1 MCACLFV
8 VAALLLPPLL
18 CPLFYASSGTLSLP
32 ALSAADR
39 AHNRHHSVRL
49 WLPLAAAV
57 ALFAALAALLAGTQ
71 ARLLRARLACARRSC
86 RGEAEAAA
94 ATAAAP
100 EEFALLLTDV
110 PQSSRSQEAIAAF
123 FSALLGDHLR
133 SRPDAAAWPKVLLC
147 PPVAEVEPAW
157 EAWRAAAGE
166 LAAAREALAA
176 VPGPEAAA
184 DLEHVDPGREEA
196 AMPTPRRAAAGAALA
211 QARARRR
218 WTLVAEEARWVE
230 AERARRAEL
239 AVARAA
245 ARAAP
250 SRAAVVLLPTRGAA
264 AAALAASSSIQAS
277 NPGASRALPAAALAP
292 AWLRSAGGGGW
303 LAQPCPPA
311 EAVNWGALQS
321 AAAARG
327 ARTLL
332 AHALCALL
340 VVFFLAVVA
349 AVSGMSSLSNLESQ
363 FPHSTAWLA
372 QSPQLQSVL
381 EGYLAVA
388 ALLACLYAAPPALKA
403 LTRAVGGYCG
413 WADADAS
420 AGRAMLWLYLLDVFL
435 GAAAIQAL
443 LREVAF
449 ASGRAAGLSLHA
461 ASSALGGSVAA
472 AAPFF
477 LILLASRAGSS
488 TALQLLRA
496 GDLPV
501 VLWRLAAAR
510 GRAAR
515 RAAWAPRPPAY
526 VDLWPASL
534 FALFLG
540 LVYGPLSPLLLLPA
554 AVLFSGGAATARLH
568 LLYVSQPS
576 KRGAGRL
583 WAQLREGLLD
593 CACLAAAVLAA
604 AFALQRAPGP
614 ATAAAA
620 LLAFA
625 LLAAHAARG
634 DAEAQALSAVPREAA
649 EAADAAMT
657 GGGLRAGALPWPW
670 PEAFLPACFWDEGA
684 AEGGEEE
691 EELARRAL
699 RRGDAL
705 LRGEEREPLEKG
717 PARYGAT
724 AGR

>member
-1 MCACLFV
+1 
-8 VAALLLPPLL
+8 
-18 CPLFYASSGTLSLP
+18 
-32 ALSAADR
+32 
-39 AHNRHHSVRL
+39 
-49 WLPLAAAV
+49 
-57 ALFAALAALLAGTQ
+57 
-71 ARLLRARLACARRSC
+71 
-86 RGEAEAAA
+86 
-94 ATAAAP
+94 
-100 EEFALLLTDV
+100 
-110 PQSSRSQEAIAAF
+110 
-123 FSALLGDHLR
+123 
-133 SRPDAAAWPKVLLC
+133 
-147 PPVAEVEPAW
+147 
-157 EAWRAAAGE
+157 
-166 LAAAREALAA
+166 
-176 VPGPEAAA
+176 
-184 DLEHVDPGREEA
+184 
-196 AMPTPRRAAAGAALA
+196 
-211 QARARRR
+211 
-218 WTLVAEEARWVE
+218 
-230 AERARRAEL
+230 
-239 AVARAA
+239 
-245 ARAAP
+245 
-250 SRAAVVLLPTRGAA
+250 
-264 AAALAASSSIQAS
+264 
-277 NPGASRALPAAALAP
+277 
-292 AWLRSAGGGGW
+292 
-303 LAQPCPPA
+303 
-311 EAVNWGALQS
+311 
-321 AAAARG
+321 
-327 ARTLL
+327 
-332 AHALCALL
+332 
-340 VVFFLAVVA
+340 
-349 AVSGMSSLSNLESQ
+349 
-363 FPHSTAWLA
+363 
-372 QSPQLQSVL
+372 
-381 EGYLAVA
+381 
-388 ALLACLYAAPPALKA
+388 
-403 LTRAVGGYCG
+403 
-413 WADADAS
+413 
-420 AGRAMLWLYLLDVFL
+420 
-435 GAAAIQAL
+435 
-443 LREVAF
+443 
-449 ASGRAAGLSLHA
+449 
-461 ASSALGGSVAA
+461 
-472 AAPFF
+472 
-477 LILLASRAGSS
+477 
-488 TALQLLRA
+488 
-496 GDLPV
+496 